1 MVKKKSSKVG
11 REVKKTSTSEL
22 SSMQTQIANTLT
34 LIKDLTEIVE
44 AQGKMIERIK
54 GRMGLWY

>member
-1 MVKKKSSKVG
+1 MVKKKSSKVE

-22 SSMQTQIANTLT
+22 ASMQTQISNILT

-44 AQGKMIERIK
+44 NQSKVVEKIK
-54 GRMGLWY
+54 GRLGL

>member
-1 MVKKKSSKVG
+1 MVKKKSSKVE
-11 REVKKTSTSEL
+11 RKVEKASTSEL

-44 AQGKMIERIK
+44 AQGKILQKIK
-54 GRMGLWY
+54 GRMGL